1 MLSKRCIFFSAL
13 LIACSTIAAAQ
24 GPASPPTLVVRP
36 SPADSPSVS
45 APATPAT
52 VAPAPAPPQTV
63 ALTVTSGTPLQIA
76 LDREVRVRKVGQ
88 PISGHLVQPVYV
100 FDHLV
105 LPVGTEVDGHIA
117 AIGSLGKQQR
127 MFSFMSGDFTPARKV
142 QVEFSQLVLADGQQI
157 PLHALVSSGS
167 GQVMQLVST
176 KETKDTKKRNAA
188 VTAAS
193 QKMDQA
199 KQQAHQQ
206 WQQAMAQIKQPGRIH
221 RLERYALSQSPVRP
235 QYIDAGTLYSAEL
248 QQPLDFG
255 SETVSPQ
262 TIASIGT
269 AIPPHTLLH
278 ALLLTPLDSA
288 TTQRGAEVDAILSQP
303 LFDGDR
309 LILPEGSRLKGTVL
323 QARPSRHM
331 HHSGQLRIAF
341 REITPPDGFAQH
353 IESSVEGVESGKDG
367 HVTLDSEGG
376 AEAAAPKSRY
386 ISTAISLSLAL
397 TSFHQD
403 HNPREVAQNQN
414 GVGGGAA
421 AFRLIGMVVGMTVKS
436 QPLGMAMGAYGAGRS
451 VWDNFISRGQ
461 EIVFPRNTVMEIGI
475 GSVGRTVLDPA
486 EPPKPA
492 TPMKP

>member
-1 MLSKRCIFFSAL
+1 MLAQRSIFFSAI
-13 LIACSTIAAAQ
+13 LIACSTLAAAQ
-24 GPASPPTLVVRP
+24 DPASPPTLLVRP
-36 SPADSPSVS
+36 APGISASPAAPVPASPAIV
-45 APATPAT
+45 PQ
-52 VAPAPAPPQTV
+52 APAPPQTI
-63 ALTVTSGTPLQIA
+63 ALTVTSGMPLQIA

-88 PISGHLVQPVYV
+88 PVRGHLVQPVYV

-105 LPVGTEVDGHIA
+105 LPVGTEVNGHIA
-117 AIGSLGKQQR
+117 AIASLGKEQR

-142 QVEFSQLVLADGQQI
+142 QVDFNQLVLADGRQF

-176 KETKDTKKRNAA
+176 KETKKRNAA

-193 QKMDQA
+193 QKIDQA
-199 KQQAHQQ
+199 KQQARQQ
-206 WQQAMAQIKQPGRIH
+206 WQQAMKQIKEPGRIH
-221 RLERYALSQSPVRP
+221 RLERYAMSQSPIRP

-248 QQPLDFG
+248 EDPLDFG
-255 SETVSPQ
+255 SETVPAQELS
-262 TIASIGT
+262 SIGT

-278 ALLLTPLDSA
+278 ALLLTPLNSA
-288 TTQRGAEVDAILSQP
+288 TTQRGAEVDAVLSQP
-303 LFDGDR
+303 LFDGNR
-309 LILPEGSRLKGTVL
+309 LILPEGSRLKGVVL
-323 QARPSRHM
+323 QARPARHM

-353 IESSVEGVESGKDG
+353 IESSVEGVESGKEG

-403 HNPREVAQNQN
+403 HNPREVAQGQN
-414 GVGGGAA
+414 GVGAGAA
-421 AFRLIGMVVGMTVKS
+421 AFRLVGMVVGMTVKS

-475 GSVGRTVLDPA
+475 GSVGRTVLDP
-486 EPPKPA
+486 EPGKPA
-492 TPMKP
+492 TPTKP

>member
-1 MLSKRCIFFSAL
+1 MLAQRFVFFSAV
-13 LIACSTIAAAQ
+13 LIACSTLAAAQ
-24 GPASPPTLVVRP
+24 DPASPPTLVVRP
-36 SPADSPSVS
+36 SPANSPSAS
-45 APATPAT
+45 EPASPAA
-52 VAPAPAPPQTV
+52 VAQVPAPPQTV
-63 ALTVTSGTPLQIA
+63 ALTVTSGMPLQIA

-88 PISGHLVQPVYV
+88 LISGHLVQPVYV

-105 LPVGTEVDGHIA
+105 LPVGTEVNGHIA
-117 AIGSLGKQQR
+117 AIGPLGKQQR

-142 QVEFSQLVLADGQQI
+142 QVEFNQLVLADGRQI
-157 PLHALVSSGS
+157 PLHALISSGS
-167 GQVMQLVST
+167 GQVMQLVSS
-176 KETKDTKKRNAA
+176 KETRKRNAA

-193 QKMDQA
+193 QKIDQA

-248 QQPLDFG
+248 EEPLDFG
-255 SETVSPQ
+255 SETVSSQ
-262 TIASIGT
+262 TLASIGT

-323 QARPSRHM
+323 QARPARHM

-353 IESSVEGVESGKDG
+353 VESSVEGVEAGKEG

-403 HNPREVAQNQN
+403 HNPREVAQGQN

-421 AFRLIGMVVGMTVKS
+421 AFRLVGMIVGMTVKS

-486 EPPKPA
+486 ESAKPA
-492 TPMKP
+492 APTNP

>member
-24 GPASPPTLVVRP
+24 DPASLPTLRTRP
-36 SPADSPSVS
+36 LPADSPSVA
-45 APATPAT
+45 APASPET
-52 VAPAPAPPQTV
+52 VAQVPAPPQTV
-63 ALTVTSGTPLQIA
+63 PLTVTSGTPLQIA
-76 LDREVRVRKVGQ
+76 LDQEVRVRKAGQ
-88 PISGHLVQPVYV
+88 PVRGHLVQPVYV

-117 AIGSLGKQQR
+117 AIGSLGKEQR
-127 MFSFMSGDFTPARKV
+127 MFSFMSGDFTPVRKV
-142 QVEFSQLVLADGQQI
+142 QVQFNQLVLANGQQI
-157 PLHALVSSGS
+157 PLHAMVSSGS

-176 KETKDTKKRNAA
+176 KETKKRNAA
-188 VTAAS
+188 VSAAS
-193 QKMDQA
+193 QKIDQA
-199 KQQAHQQ
+199 KQQARQQ
-206 WQQAMAQIKQPGRIH
+206 WQQAMKQIKQPGRIH
-221 RLERYALSQSPVRP
+221 RLERYAMSQSPIRP

-248 QQPLDFG
+248 EEPLDFG
-255 SETVSPQ
+255 SETVSSQ
-262 TIASIGT
+262 EIASIGT

-278 ALLLTPLDSA
+278 ALLLTPLNSA
-288 TTQRGAEVDAILSQP
+288 TTQRGAEVDAVLSQP

-309 LILPEGSRLKGTVL
+309 LILPEGSRLKGIVL
-323 QARPSRHM
+323 QARPARHM

-353 IESSVEGVESGKDG
+353 IESSVEGVEAGKEG

-403 HNPREVAQNQN
+403 HNPREVAQGQN
-414 GVGGGAA
+414 GMGAGAA
-421 AFRLIGMVVGMTVKS
+421 AFRLAGMVLGMTVKS
-436 QPLGMAMGAYGAGRS
+436 QPLGMAMGAFGASRS

-475 GSVGRTVLDPA
+475 GSVGRTVLDP
-486 EPPKPA
+486 EPGKPA
-492 TPMKP
+492 TPTKP

>member
-1 MLSKRCIFFSAL
+1 MLAYRSIFFSAV
-13 LIACSTIAAAQ
+13 LIACSTLAAAQ
-24 GPASPPTLVVRP
+24 DPAASLPTLRMRP
-36 SPADSPSVS
+36 SPADSPSAS
-45 APATPAT
+45 APASPAT
-52 VAPAPAPPQTV
+52 VPQAPEPPQTI
-63 ALTVTSGTPLQIA
+63 ALSVISGTPLQIA

-105 LPVGTEVDGHIA
+105 LPVGTEVNGHIA
-117 AIGSLGKQQR
+117 AIGPLGKQQR

-142 QVEFSQLVLADGQQI
+142 QVEFNQLVLADGNQI

-176 KETKDTKKRNAA
+176 KETKKRNAA
-188 VTAAS
+188 VSAAS
-193 QKMDQA
+193 QKIDQA

-206 WQQAMAQIKQPGRIH
+206 WQHAMAQIKQPGRIH

-248 QQPLDFG
+248 EEPLDFG
-255 SETVSPQ
+255 SETVSAQ
-262 TIASIGT
+262 EIASIGT

-288 TTQRGAEVDAILSQP
+288 TTQRGAEVDAVLSQP
-303 LFDGDR
+303 LFDDGR
-309 LILPEGSRLKGTVL
+309 LILPEGSRLKGVVL
-323 QARPSRHM
+323 QARPARHM

-353 IESSVEGVESGKDG
+353 IESSVEGVESGKEG

-403 HNPREVAQNQN
+403 HNPREVAQGQN

-421 AFRLIGMVVGMTVKS
+421 AFRLVGMIVGMTVKS

-492 TPMKP
+492 SPTNP